1 MFCVLIKV
9 LCPHCETPNV
19 KKNVFPPV
27 RCNGQQ
33 IFFAKIVV
41 NNLLGY
47 SIHLEYKYQGA
58 NPWIKSQVCQM
69 AMRGSGIRDTTE
81 ILKMSVVTVIL
92 EL

>member
-1 MFCVLIKV
+1 MCFLPCGVTVSK
-9 LCPHCETPNV
+9 
-19 KKNVFPPV
+19 F
-27 RCNGQQ
+27 
-33 IFFAKIVV
+33 FFAKIVV